1 MSERL
6 RFIISGFFVGLAEL
20 LPGISG
26 STVAVAFNVYDKF
39 ILFLIEHYFY
49 SVPLLVVSIL
59 LIRSNAVKGGKKITP
74 QDLIN
79 LTNQDAAQLIDLRS
93 SNEFNDGHITG
104 SINIP
109 YTDLEDRIHEIKKQE
124 DKSLVL
130 ICDTGSQS
138 ANAGEVL
145 NKSGFEKTVILS
157 GGIGAWRLDNLPLV

>member
-1 MSERL
+1 M
-6 RFIISGFFVGLAEL
+6 
-20 LPGISG
+20 
-26 STVAVAFNVYDKF
+26 DKF

-59 LIRSNAVKGGKKITP
+59 LIRSNAIKGGKKITP

-79 LTNQDAAQLIDLRS
+79 LTNKDAAQLIDLRS
-93 SNEFNDGHITG
+93 SNEFDDGHITG

-138 ANAGEVL
+138 ANDCEVL

>member
-1 MSERL
+1 M
-6 RFIISGFFVGLAEL
+6 
-20 LPGISG
+20 
-26 STVAVAFNVYDKF
+26 DKF

-59 LIRSNAVKGGKKITP
+59 LIRSNAIKGGKKITP

-93 SNEFNDGHITG
+93 SNEFDDGHITG

>member
-1 MSERL
+1 M
-6 RFIISGFFVGLAEL
+6 
-20 LPGISG
+20 
-26 STVAVAFNVYDKF
+26 DKF

-59 LIRSNAVKGGKKITP
+59 LIRSNAIKGGKKITP

-93 SNEFNDGHITG
+93 SNEFDDGHITG

-138 ANAGEVL
+138 ANADEVL